1 MSQNVS
7 CIDTIVFHE
16 PSYPHLYSEATLA
29 RLIPGEFELVGAS
42 ELPVRIAQGRDSCR
56 TLISLHG
63 PYFPKSSWSA
73 LRSFLEAGGNL
84 VVFGGMPFTRP
95 VRADGTIEPEQQA
108 YTDQLYLGAFF
119 QLDVGDARWHG
130 RGEVEPRPAADLKL
144 VATESAAFLAHCP
157 LSLTADGD
165 SKNGQGDVFWSCYP
179 KLCQVSDHPE
189 DMGSAGPLDTLLTP
203 LLFACR
209 ESPHST
215 LRAATPAF
223 LLDQQQGR
231 YQGGR
236 WLISA
241 WQPPSEQGW
250 CANEEAI
257 RRMIELAMEG
267 CTILDVRP
275 GLACY
280 QPHDAPSL
288 IVAARSYSA
297 DRSANRQN
305 IQVSLTLHAP
315 SSEREPQSFAV
326 TLPASTLQQ
335 ETIVSLPALEQPG
348 LYRVE
353 VRYSLAD
360 GPVLAQETGFWLWS
374 EELVEATHD
383 KRLTAG
389 RDYLYQQGEI
399 FALFGTTYMDSRVQ
413 RKFLHLP
420 NPARWDADFAGMKA
434 AGINLI
440 RTGIWTAWREF
451 MPIAG
456 VANEAMLRALDA
468 FVMTACKHNIQV
480 IFTFF
485 SFFPPLFEGVNPWL
499 DPRSLQGQ
507 RDFVATLTRRYAQVH
522 LLSWDLINEPSFGD
536 PHKIFAERAVP
547 NYDRF
552 ELAAFRRWL
561 AQRYTLSELQVRW
574 RQTPADLASW
584 EQVTPPAPSDYSFSI
599 MDSSTGR
606 NRLKVLDYT
615 HFSQEMFAQWAADI
629 YETIRAS
636 GNQMLVGVGQDEG
649 RTRPAPQ
656 FYAPSVDYTT
666 THPWWNNDDLLWDML
681 LDKTLDKPN
690 LIQETGVMLVR
701 DVDGRPWRSEQE
713 CAHLLERKLIAGLIG
728 RGAGLIQWL
737 WHINSYMDND
747 NENSI
752 GLVRADGSVK
762 PELEVMLEIGRLMQA
777 LQPQLSEP
785 EEAPEVWLVVPYSQW
800 FLRSDLVLEVTRR
813 AIRVLGYDLG
823 IIPQVVGEHQLS
835 AALQSNHHPRCLIVP
850 GLQTFSE
857 EGWQALAAYVERG
870 ATLFVSGV
878 ITRDAHNLIVQPDL
892 FERVAGDRLH
902 ERPVCRYEELTLP
915 SGEKLRLSYGGSK
928 IAYVRKNHDRLL
940 TYKRGEGQIIWS
952 GLPLELSDSATVTSQ
967 VYCQVLEQ
975 AGLVCEEGRTESP
988 LLVARKPLKD
998 GTLILIV
1005 SESAVDQQITLE
1017 DAGIRVTVASNRA
1030 GAIIVKRDGISKAFG
1045 GITVT

>member
-29 RLIPGEFELVGAS
+29 RLIPGEFELVCAS
-42 ELPVRIAQGRDSCR
+42 ELPTRLSQEWESCR

-63 PYFPKSSWSA
+63 PYFPKASWSA
-73 LRSFLEAGGNL
+73 IRSFLEAGGNL
-84 VVFGGMPFTRP
+84 VVFGGTPFTRP
-95 VRADGTIEPEQQA
+95 VRPDGTIEPEQQA

-119 QLDVGDARWHG
+119 QLDVAD
-130 RGEVEPRPAADLKL
+130 EQTADLKL
-144 VATESAAFLAHCP
+144 VAAESAAFLADCP
-157 LSLTADGD
+157 LSLAQDAENGNGTGGD
-165 SKNGQGDVFWSCYP
+165 TFWSCYP

-203 LLFACR
+203 LLFARR
-209 ESPHST
+209 ESQYGT

-223 LLDQQQGR
+223 LLDQQHGR
-231 YQGGR
+231 FQGGR
-236 WLISA
+236 WLISV
-241 WQPPSEQGW
+241 WQPASEQGW
-250 CANEEAI
+250 RANEEAI
-257 RRMIELAMEG
+257 RRMIELAIEG

-280 QPHDAPSL
+280 RAHEAPSL
-288 IVAARSYSA
+288 VVTARSYSSA
-297 DRSANRQN
+297 DRLENRQN

-315 SSEREPQSFAV
+315 LPNREPQSFAV
-326 TLPASTLQQ
+326 MLPASTLQQ
-335 ETIVSLPALEQPG
+335 ETMVPLPALEQPG

-353 VRYSLAD
+353 VRYTLAD
-360 GPVLAQETGFWLWS
+360 GLVLSQETGFWLWS

-383 KRLTAG
+383 KCLTAG

-420 NPARWDADFAGMKA
+420 NPARWDADFAEMKA

-468 FVMTACKHNIQV
+468 FVMTACKHDLQV

-485 SFFPPLFEGVNPWL
+485 SFFPPLFEGENPWL

-507 RDFVATLTRRYAQVH
+507 RDFVATLSRRYTQVH

-552 ELAAFRRWL
+552 ELAAFRHWL
-561 AQRYTLSELQVRW
+561 AQRYTLPELQVRW

-584 EQVTPPAPSDYSFSI
+584 EQVTPPASSDYSFSI
-599 MDSSTGR
+599 MDSSAAR

-615 HFSQEMFAQWAADI
+615 HFSQEMFAQWAADM
-629 YETIRAS
+629 YATIRAS

-649 RTRPAPQ
+649 RTRPAAQ
-656 FYAPSVDYTT
+656 FYAPAVDYTT

-681 LDKTLDKPN
+681 LDKTLNKPN

-701 DVDGRPWRSEQE
+701 DVDGRPWRSERE
-713 CAHLLERKLIAGLIG
+713 CAHLLERKLITGLIG

-752 GLVRADGSVK
+752 GLVRADGSAK

-785 EEAPEVWLVVPYSQW
+785 ESVPEVWLVVPYSQW

-835 AALQSNHHPRCLIVP
+835 AALQTNHRPRCLIVP

-857 EGWQALAAYVERG
+857 EGWQALSAYVERG

-878 ITRDAHNLIVQPDL
+878 VTRDTHNLIVQPDL
-892 FERVAGDRLH
+892 FAMAESDLLN
-902 ERPVCRYEELTLP
+902 ERPVCRYAELALP
-915 SGEKLRLSYGGSK
+915 SGEKLRLSFGGSK
-928 IAYVRKNHDRLL
+928 IGYVRTNHDRLIS
-940 TYKRGEGQIIWS
+940 YKRGEGQVIWS
-952 GLPLELSDSATVTSQ
+952 GLPLELSDSPTVIWQ
-967 VYCQVLEQ
+967 VYCQILEQ
-975 AGLVCEEGRTESP
+975 AGIIDGETQPESP

-1005 SESAVDQQITLE
+1005 SESAIDQQLTLE
-1017 DAGIRVTVASNRA
+1017 DAGIQVTIAPNRA
-1030 GAIIVKRDGISKAFG
+1030 GAIIVKENAVIEMFG
-1045 GITVT
+1045 GVAMI